1 VRRILPAVG
10 VAEKVEAQRVQPL
23 GAAVL
28 ALPCARQRKTQELRD
43 KFIKVVKEQTM
54 CGGKGV
60 PRAAATRCQTR

>member
-1 VRRILPAVG
+1 LALRRKSKLSACSRW
-10 VAEKVEAQRVQPL
+10 AAQYC
-23 GAAVL
+23 